1 MMRISREASPV
12 DLAPIEVVQGLKLR
26 SGSLL
31 WRGLLHRRYADRQ
44 LSHPDIRRAPGSMN
58 LPMICVKSAWICRR
72 RSCSTSATVKLA
84 VRW

>member
-31 WRGLLHRRYADRQ
+31 
-44 LSHPDIRRAPGSMN
+44 
-58 LPMICVKSAWICRR
+58 
-72 RSCSTSATVKLA
+72 
-84 VRW
+84 